1 MDYELHHI
9 DSLNILTSKCPR
21 TPKRQN
27 STPVTSFRRE
37 NWLSKT
43 IQRLRERLPGHKS
56 PSTSR
61 DSNDGFELQELRK
74 VPRSEAVLSDDQVED
89 DWWSDVRER
98 MEADRGY
105 QRTDLCSSCRESGR
119 AAVHEYAVAA
129 AMSLR

>member
-1 MDYELHHI
+1 MDYELHHV
-9 DSLNILTSKCPR
+9 DSLNIPTSKCPR

-27 STPVTSFRRE
+27 STPVTSCRRE

-56 PSTSR
+56 SPISR
-61 DSNDGFELQELRK
+61 DSNDGFELQNLGK